1 MAIPS
6 SITRFGKTEPFEL
19 QVARN
24 QVENH
29 KSIFKFG
36 FNPDVDAA
44 LETVW
49 AQGGLYSYLSSA
61 TTLYISSS
69 STADDAA
76 GTGARTATVSGLDAD
91 YNEVSVT
98 VDLDGQNGVQL
109 GDASNWIRVFRV
121 VVNTAGSGGQN
132 AGVLYVGDEAS
143 PTVGV
148 PTNKYATVAIGDNQT
163 VMALWTVPAGY
174 TAYVYQVD
182 ITVATTQNNKYC
194 TVHFVSR
201 PEGGVFNVE
210 DKFVKSESGHNQEYK
225 IPLKF
230 EEKTDLEVRAIG
242 DSLGADI
249 AISAGIDIIYIKNSS
264 VDVNNYSP

>member
-1 MAIPS
+1 MAIIPS
-6 SITRFGKTEPFEL
+6 VTVRGNNEPFEL

-24 QVENH
+24 QILEH

-36 FNPDVDAA
+36 FNPNVDDA

-91 YNEVSVT
+91 WNEVSVT

-121 VVNTAGSGGQN
+121 TVDTAGSGGQN

-143 PTVGV
+143 PTLGV
-148 PTNKYATVAIGDNQT
+148 PTNKYATIAIGDNQT
-163 VMALWTVPAGY
+163 LMALWTVPAEY
-174 TAYVYQVD
+174 TAYLYQTD

-194 TVHFVSR
+194 TGSIVAR
-201 PEGGVFNVE
+201 PDGGVFQVK
-210 DKFVKSESGHNQEYK
+210 DKFSKGESSHIQAYQ

-230 EEKTDLEVRAIG
+230 EEKTDIEVRAIG
-242 DSLGADI
+242 DSSGANI
-249 AISAGIDIIYIKNSS
+249 AISGGLDIIYIKNS
-264 VDVNNYSP
+264 D